1 MKPFY
6 EDGLITLY
14 CGDMREVVP
23 ALNLRAD
30 AIITDPPYGE
40 TSLEWDKWPDG
51 WPAIA
56 RTVAS
61 QMWCFGSLR
70 MFMDKA
76 CDLKDGNWKLAQ
88 DVIWQKHNG
97 SNPSNDRFRRVHEIP
112 AHFYL
117 DGIPW
122 GELYKKPV
130 YTNDGTAR
138 TVRRKKRPPHWG
150 EIGEHLYR
158 SEDGGPRLQ
167 ESIIYVRS
175 CHGHATNETQKPEGI
190 IRPLMQY
197 SVPPGGTVVDFF
209 AGSGTTL
216 AVARE
221 MGIKAIGIEK
231 REKQCQDIVDR
242 LSQSVL
248 QLSIY

>member
-1 MKPFY
+1 MEPY
-6 EDGLITLY
+6 YQDSLITLY
-14 CGDMREVVP
+14 CGDALEVVTS
-23 ALNLRAD
+23 LELTAD

-56 RTVAS
+56 ATVAP

-70 MFMDKA
+70 MFMEKGW
-76 CDLKDGNWKLAQ
+76 DLDAGNWKLAQ
-88 DVIWQKHNG
+88 DIIWQKHNG

-112 AHFYL
+112 AHFYQG
-117 DGIPW
+117 GIPW

-130 YTNDGTAR
+130 YTNDATAR

-150 EIGEHLYR
+150 DIGESTYV

-167 ESIIYVRS
+167 ESIIYCRS
-175 CHGHATNETQKPEGI
+175 CHGYATNETQKPEGI

-197 SVPPGGTVVDFF
+197 SVPPGGTVVDLF

-221 MGIKAIGIEK
+221 MGVKAIGIEK
-231 REKQCQDIVDR
+231 RKSQCRDIVER
-242 LSQSVL
+242 LSQGVL
-248 QLSIY
+248 LL